1 MRVTRKRWLA
11 LAGAALLA
19 TTTVFAA
26 ANAYADP
33 GGTITGHVLD
43 NGVPVPDV
51 SVQIFSDGGSVFV
64 PPTNTDA
71 DGAFTFANVP
81 PAAYRVS
88 YRLPGGNTFY
98 ANGATTFEDSDLIVV
113 ADGATVTLDEAVP
126 PHGAITGRLSRADG
140 SGVFAFVQ
148 AQSATASA
156 FTTTDPNGNYSMP
169 YLWEG
174 TYRVL
179 FHPTGAPEQYAHQK
193 TEFLSA
199 DLFTV
204 AAGANLT
211 VDDTLIPTGFITGRV
226 TDQGQPAPQFVHI
239 QILNADAPFEQPVA
253 STFTNPDGTYRVGV
267 LPGTYK
273 VKFSFSSLG
282 ISQYA
287 HQKTDLAS
295 ADRFTVAEGEEV
307 VVDEA
312 AVTPSTLRGRL
323 TNADGTPAMG
333 VFVSIQSGQ
342 QFYGAAVG
350 PDGDWS
356 ASVLPGTYTVS
367 FATALGTQ
375 WAFGKSSQA
384 AADQIVV
391 GSESTVE
398 VNDVLRAPGSA
409 TFTATD
415 NKTGAAITNFCVN
428 HSSGGS
434 CTTTGSLTVSALPGE
449 FRAFVI
455 AEDAQS
461 YIPQEVIVN
470 VASGQDTPV
479 AVRLVKAATL
489 TTVIKDAETGAP
501 VVGACLH
508 MVQTLNPIT
517 LTSQRTCSGPDGT
530 LTVNGIRPGVYN
542 GFVSVHDGLH
552 GMQWVGLTRGTG
564 AQATA
569 RLILL
574 GEGKDATLPAIKL
587 DRAGTLTGH
596 VRDQAT
602 GNPLEFAFVGTA
614 SFSSG
619 LGDAPPGAANTDAQ
633 GEYTIRDLGPYKWTF
648 FFRRFGYASVFTG
661 GTGDRFLSTGA
672 KINVGQTTTYDQNM
686 KVGTTLTGV
695 VRLTDGTSPEFARVT
710 MVHALS
716 GDELDVSDISGAQP
730 YELHVAAPLL
740 VKLRIDGNFS
750 SNWVG
755 GADFLHARV
764 FLVGTTSP
772 QVQDVT
778 IP

>member
-1 MRVTRKRWLA
+1 MRISRQRWLA

-19 TTTVFAA
+19 ATTVFAA
-26 ANAYADP
+26 SNAYADP

-43 NGVPVPDV
+43 NGVPVSDV
-51 SVQIFSDGGSVFV
+51 TVQIFVDDGSFFV
-64 PPTNTDA
+64 PEVTSDA
-71 DGAFTFANVP
+71 SGAFTLADVP

-88 YRLPGGNTFY
+88 YRLPGGNTFF
-98 ANGATTFEDSDLIVV
+98 ANSATTFEDSDLVV
-113 ADGATVTLDEAVP
+113 VEDGANVTLDEAVP
-126 PHGAITGRLSRADG
+126 PHGAIQGRLSRADG

-148 AQSATASA
+148 ASSATGSV
-156 FTTTDPNGNYSMP
+156 FTTTDPNGDYSMP
-169 YLWEG
+169 YVWEG
-174 TYRVL
+174 TYRVQ
-179 FHPTGAPEQYAHQK
+179 FTPSGAPEQYAHQK
-193 TEFLSA
+193 TDFLSA

-204 AAGANLT
+204 TAGANLT

-226 TDQGQPAPQFVHI
+226 TNQGQPAQFVHI
-239 QILNADAPFEQPVA
+239 QVLNADAPFEQPVA
-253 STFTNPDGTYRVGV
+253 STFTNFDGTYRVGV

-273 VKFSFSSLG
+273 VKFSFSSIG

-312 AVTPSTLRGRL
+312 AVTPSTLHGRL
-323 TNADGTPAMG
+323 TNADGTPAVG
-333 VFVSIQSGQ
+333 AFVGIQSAQ
-342 QFYGAAVG
+342 QFYGAAVEPTG
-350 PDGDWS
+350 EWS
-356 ASVLPGTYTVS
+356 ATVLPGTYTVS
-367 FATALGTQ
+367 FGTPLGTQ

-415 NKTGAAITNFCVN
+415 HKTGAAITNFCVN

-434 CTTTGSLTVSALPGE
+434 CTTTGSITVSTLPGE

-455 AEDAQS
+455 AGEDQS
-461 YIPQEVIVN
+461 YIAQEVIVN

-479 AVRLVKAATL
+479 TVSLVKAATL

-530 LTVNGIRPGVYN
+530 LTVKGIRPGVYN

-552 GMQWVGLTRGTG
+552 GMQWVGFNRGTG

-574 GEGKDATLPAIKL
+574 GEGTAATLPAIKL
-587 DRAGTLTGH
+587 DKAGTLTGH

-619 LGDAPPGAANTDAQ
+619 LGDAPPGAANTDTQ
-633 GEYTIRDLGPYKWTF
+633 GSYTIRDLGPYKWTF

-661 GTGDRFLSTGA
+661 GTGDRFLSTGV
-672 KINVGQTTTYDQNM
+672 KINVGQTTTYDQSM
-686 KVGTTLTGV
+686 KPGTTLTGV
-695 VRLTDGTSPEFARVT
+695 VRLTDGTSPAFARVT

-716 GDELDVSDISGAQP
+716 GDELDVSDISGTQP

-755 GADFLHARV
+755 GADFLHAKV

>member
-1 MRVTRKRWLA
+1 MRISRKRWLA

-26 ANAYADP
+26 STAFADP

-43 NGVPVPDV
+43 NGVPVSDV
-51 SVQIFSDGGSVFV
+51 SVQVFSDGGTGFV
-64 PPTNTDA
+64 PPTTTDA
-71 DGAFTFANVP
+71 DGAFTIANIP

-88 YRLPGGNTFY
+88 YQLPGNTFY

-113 ADGATVTLDEAVP
+113 ADGAIVTLDEAVP
-126 PHGAITGRLSRADG
+126 PHGAIQGRLSRADG

-148 AQSATASA
+148 AISATASQ
-156 FTTTDPNGNYSMP
+156 FTTTNPNGNYAMP
-169 YLWEG
+169 YVWEG
-174 TYRVL
+174 TYRVQ
-179 FHPTGAPEQYAHQK
+179 FTPSGAPIQYAHQH
-193 TEFLSA
+193 TDFQSA

-204 AAGANLT
+204 TAGTTLT
-211 VDDTLIPTGFITGRV
+211 VDDTLVPTGFITGLV
-226 TDQGQPAPQFVHI
+226 TNQGQPAQFVHI
-239 QILNADAPFEQPVA
+239 QILNADAPFEQQVA
-253 STFTNPDGTYRVGV
+253 STFTNFDGTYRVGV

-273 VKFSFSSLG
+273 VKFSFSSIG

-312 AVTPSTLRGRL
+312 AVTPSTVHGRL

-333 VFVSIQSGQ
+333 AFVGIQSAQ

-350 PDGDWS
+350 PTGEWS
-356 ASVLPGTYTVS
+356 ATVLPGTYTIS
-367 FATALGTQ
+367 FATPLGTQ

-398 VNDVLRAPGSA
+398 VNDVLLAPGSA

-415 NKTGAAITNFCVN
+415 HKTGAPITNFCVS

-434 CTTTGSLTVSALPGE
+434 CTTTGSITVDTLPGE
-449 FRAFVI
+449 FRAFVSV
-455 AEDAQS
+455 DDQS
-461 YIPQEVIVN
+461 YIAQEVIVN

-479 AVRLVKAATL
+479 TVSLVKAATL

-517 LTSQRTCSGPDGT
+517 LNSQRTCSGPDGA
-530 LTVNGIRPGVYN
+530 LTVTGIRPGVYN

-574 GEGKDATLPAIKL
+574 GEGTAATLPTIKL
-587 DRAGTLTGH
+587 DKAGTLTGH

-602 GNPLEFAFVGTA
+602 GNPIEFAFVGTA

-619 LGDAPPGAANTDAQ
+619 LGDAPPGSANTDTQ
-633 GEYTIRDLGPYKWTF
+633 GMYTIRDLGPYKWTF

-661 GTGDRFLSTGA
+661 GTGDRFLSTGV

-686 KVGTTLTGV
+686 KPGTTLTGV
-695 VRLTDGTSPEFARVT
+695 VRLTDGTSPAFARVT

-716 GDELDVSDISGAQP
+716 GDELDVSDISGTQP

-740 VKLRIDGNFS
+740 VKMRIDGNFS

-755 GADFLHARV
+755 GADFLHAKV

-778 IP
+778 VP